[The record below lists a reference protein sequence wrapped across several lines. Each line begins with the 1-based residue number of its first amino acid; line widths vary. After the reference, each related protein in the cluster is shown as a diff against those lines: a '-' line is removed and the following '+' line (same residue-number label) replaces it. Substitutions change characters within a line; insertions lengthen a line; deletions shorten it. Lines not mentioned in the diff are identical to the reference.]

1 MQFVFVPRQYSLVRI
16 GTFLTASRCFDFR
29 DADFG
34 PLRPGIQLESEA
46 IGRGVKN
53 ERLSRVRL

>member
-16 GTFLTASRCFDFR
+16 RTFLTASRRFDFR
-29 DADFG
+29 EGDFG
-34 PLRPGIQLESEA
+34 PFRLGIQLESEA

-53 ERLSRVRL
+53 ERFSRVRL